1 MFRLIEKIV
10 PITAQAWKDYQFE
23 SMRLSRLEI
32 DAIKA
37 IAKGGDGTLATE
49 NKREQAE
56 WQSKRTLLGL

>member
-10 PITAQAWKDYQFE
+10 TATAQASKDHRFE

-32 DAIKA
+32 EAIKA
-37 IAKGGDGTLATE
+37 LAKGGDGKLATE

-56 WQSKRTLLGL
+56 WQAGRTLLGP